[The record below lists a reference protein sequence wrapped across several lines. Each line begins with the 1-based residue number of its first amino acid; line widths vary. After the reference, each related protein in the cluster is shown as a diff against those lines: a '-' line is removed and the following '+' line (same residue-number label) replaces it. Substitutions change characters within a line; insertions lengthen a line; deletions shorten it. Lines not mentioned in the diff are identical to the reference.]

1 MTNQPSPS
9 NTDDLHSTSKLK
21 CDFIH
26 PTCGRCQTGKA
37 TCSYTGA
44 PTQVDLFNLV
54 QLHDTM
60 KQLQDRIT
68 SIENGVQQVQD
79 DTQFIASEMRSAKK
93 RKRNEQSD
101 HPLLSSSSSELIP
114 GVKANWTLSLTP
126 EGLRIDTNIISLNDL
141 YDILLSGL
149 SQLQLSNTRRPATVH
164 VEGDK
169 AATTTHSS
177 SNNEKGN
184 RLKRSSSVPS
194 AEDAVIVKQNPLYK
208 SKDIIFPLY
217 SAWESNTTSDRG
229 NKNNNGPMVSTDT
242 SKQSTPINPELLDQL
257 LKIYQECF
265 LCLPLP
271 DMETFIQQCK
281 TQTGCPLLFNAIL
294 AWSARHAA
302 IYHGTF
308 SGQDPNRVGEHYF
321 IAAKDLLKD
330 QFLTPRLTTVHALLL
345 MYIYSIGK
353 TGPDRD
359 ESEAYTFL
367 GLATRMCIDLGLH
380 REPSP
385 CDKNNNPSLNETR
398 RRLFAAAEFLETLYA
413 AHSDKPLMFPL
424 DDAISVNAPRVMEHE
439 QGEQRYRTEFTVH
452 RHKINQI
459 YRRIHTSIS
468 GHADPYLATVSDL
481 EKQLKE
487 WYHNLPDYFKL
498 QQPLATRDW
507 ATTSFREQA
516 CLKLNFEYHFQ
527 MCQLYS
533 IFLPN
538 HPDDDT
544 TTCSTSAIALLSL
557 KLCVDGADAITDLL
571 ECWAQ
576 LRQPWCHFTLD
587 TLVMACLVYG
597 HQLLSTKEA
606 VLAHAKQQMSRIAHV
621 LKRSPVK
628 HHKYVKALLARI
640 DQQIHGEKPEGG
652 CGVPSPEQQPI
663 QPTTLWSSH
672 NTQQEPDSTAGTDD
686 AVPTS
691 LTTPAAASSHDFS
704 HHQQEDWSWLKPVD
718 WAHADLD
725 LFRFA
730 DFVYTPAMDN
740 TEPSNRYFHSPIM
753 DWPM

>member
-1 MTNQPSPS
+1 MAT
-9 NTDDLHSTSKLK
+9 
-21 CDFIH
+21 
-26 PTCGRCQTGKA
+26 A

-60 KQLQDRIT
+60 TQLQSRIT
-68 SIENGVQQVQD
+68 LLENGVQQVHD

-93 RKRNEQSD
+93 RKKNEQSD

-149 SQLQLSNTRRPATVH
+149 SQLQLR
-164 VEGDK
+164 
-169 AATTTHSS
+169 
-177 SNNEKGN
+177 N

-217 SAWESNTTSDRG
+217 SAWESSTTNDRG
-229 NKNNNGPMVSTDT
+229 NKNNNGPIVSTES
-242 SKQSTPINPELLDQL
+242 SKQVTPINPELLDQL

-271 DMETFIQQCK
+271 DMDTFIQQCK

-308 SGQDPNRVGEHYF
+308 CGQDPNRVGEHYF
-321 IAAKDLLKD
+321 IVAKDLLKD
-330 QFLTPRLTTVHALLL
+330 QFLNPRLTTVHALLL
-345 MYIYSIGK
+345 MYIYSIGR

-380 REPSP
+380 RELSS
-385 CDKNNNPSLNETR
+385 CDKNNDPLLNETQ

-424 DDAISVNAPRVMEHE
+424 DDAISVNAPRVMDHE

-468 GHADPYLATVSDL
+468 GQADPYLATVSDL

-498 QQPLATRDW
+498 QQPLTTRDW

-544 TTCSTSAIALLSL
+544 NTCSTSAIALLSL

-621 LKRSPVK
+621 LKQSPVK
-628 HHKYVKALLARI
+628 HHKYVKALMARI
-640 DQQIHGEKPEGG
+640 DQQIHGEKTEDG
-652 CGVPSPEQQPI
+652 CVIPSQEQQQQPM

-672 NTQQEPDSTAGTDD
+672 TQQDSDSDPTTETNDTL
-686 AVPTS
+686 PTTS
-691 LTTPAAASSHDFS
+691 LTTPATSHDFS
-704 HHQQEDWSWLKPVD
+704 QQQQHHHQQEDWSWLKPVD

-740 TEPSNRYFHSPIM
+740 TDTSNRYFHSPMM
-753 DWPM
+753 DWPI